1 MSENGATV
9 ALYDILSPDSL
20 ASELTNL
27 YTDWDT
33 RRGAWLKEKAEVQQY
48 IFATDTTKTTNAQLP
63 WKNKTTVPKICQ
75 IRDNLYANYMA
86 AMFPKSDWLE
96 WEGET
101 KDDATKTKAEAIEN
115 LIQNA
120 IERPEYRNEMAK
132 CVLDYIDYGMAIVKA
147 EWVDNSYISADGQ
160 SEKVGFVGA
169 LPKRI
174 SPVDIV
180 FNPIAPSFAQTG
192 KFIRNLMT
200 LGDFAKLVNQTT
212 APDNKEAYQ
221 ALFDY
226 MRKIRNS
233 ASQTV
238 GGSDSTKNASLSVGG
253 LSNFVN
259 YLRGNYVEVLTY
271 YGDYYDVAANVFHRN
286 KIITI
291 VDRHK
296 IMSIV
301 DNPSILGG
309 DGFHM
314 VGWRIRQD
322 SLYAMG
328 PLDNLIGMQ
337 YRIDHIENL
346 KADIFDLVA
355 APPLMV
361 KGLVDDFKWGPFE
374 RIYVGDD
381 GDVKVL
387 APEGNVLSANLEIQN
402 LMNLMEEMAGSPK
415 EAAGFRTP
423 GEKTAFEVQRL
434 ENAAQRIFMTKIIQ
448 FSEQLQEPNLNDML
462 ELYRRKAPPSQ
473 LRVFNEETN
482 STVYLDIQKED
493 IEGAGRIRPMSA
505 RNFAERSQRIQNLND
520 FFTGPIGQDQDIK
533 AHFSSIKLAYLFE
546 DLLDID
552 DYKIVQPYVRLSEQQ
567 EAQSLQNA
575 GAEQTTMEALTPAG
589 TSQADAS
596 QSFMGGV

>member
-27 YTDWDT
+27 YTEWDT

-86 AMFPKSDWLE
+86 AMFPKSDWLV

-132 CVLDYIDYGMAIVKA
+132 CVLDYIDYGMSIVKS
-147 EWVDNSYISADGQ
+147 EWIDNSYVSADGQ

-212 APDNKEAYQ
+212 SPDNKEAYQ

-271 YGDYYDVAANVFHRN
+271 YGDYYDVAANGLHRN
-286 KIITI
+286 KIIII